1 MPHHKIHEFLENN
14 QAWVAEKLAIDP
26 TYFEKLS
33 NGQKPPFL
41 YIGCSDSRLPLT
53 NFTRSEPGEFF
64 VHRNI
69 ANQVSL
75 TDINFLSVLEY
86 AISHLEVKHI
96 IVCGHYDCGGIKAA
110 LEGRT
115 TGIIDNWVNP
125 IRELYLQNQD
135 EINVLATRKERLNRL
150 AEINVLAQVK
160 NLYQT
165 SIIRKALHDQKAP
178 MVHGWVLDISTGLIK
193 DLKISTV
200 KWQLPSCP
208 LFIKEP
214 LITLTDFKPTDG
226 IAGCCCE
233 EPDEALPVVVQQIN
247 PKQIYIS
254 VVESEGLVDN

>member
-1 MPHHKIHEFLENN
+1 MKYHNINEVLENN

-26 TYFEKLS
+26 IYFEKLS
-33 NGQKPPFL
+33 SGQKPPFL

-53 NFTRSEPGEFF
+53 NFTRTEPGEFF

-75 TDINFLSVLEY
+75 TDINFLAVLEY
-86 AISHLEVKHI
+86 AICHLEVEHI
-96 IVCGHYDCGGIKAA
+96 IICGHYDCGGIKAA

-125 IRELYLQNQD
+125 IRELYLQKQD
-135 EINVLATRKERLNRL
+135 EIDILPTRKERLNRL

-165 SIIRKALHDQKAP
+165 SMMRKALHDQKAP
-178 MVHGWVLDISTGLIK
+178 MVHGWLLDISTGLIK
-193 DLKISTV
+193 DLNISTV

-208 LFIKEP
+208 LFTKEP
-214 LITLTDFKPTDG
+214 LITLAVKPRHG
-226 IAGCCCE
+226 VAGCSCE
-233 EPDEALPVVVQQIN
+233 EPLEALPVAVQQIT
-247 PKQIYIS
+247 PKQVYIS
-254 VVESEGLVDN
+254 VVESEGLVDK